1 MDLFRLEDVSLKLEE
16 TEVLFRIS
24 WVIRPGEK
32 WVLFGRNGSGKSSL
46 LQVMAGYQ
54 MATHGKI
61 FRFGEED
68 GKSDLRELR
77 SRMGLVNTW
86 MKESMHPGERVL
98 DAVISGKYGWVGMYA
113 VPDVEE
119 EKQARY
125 WLDLVQMGDKA
136 ERLFTHLSDGEKM
149 RVLIARAMMARPEV
163 LILDEPCS
171 HLDILSREFFLL
183 SLQTIA
189 DCHPDVGIL
198 MVTHHTED
206 ILPFFQYIHM
216 LKGGKT
222 FYQGELEKGI
232 TSEVLSEV
240 LGVGVE
246 VIRPYGRY
254 VCLVKPD
261 GLSLL
266 SY

>member
-1 MDLFRLEDVSLKLEE
+1 MELFRLENVYLKLEE
-16 TEVLFRIS
+16 TEILSGIS
-24 WVIRPGEK
+24 WVISQGEK

-46 LQVMAGYQ
+46 LQVMSGYQ
-54 MATHGKI
+54 MATRGKI
-61 FRFGEED
+61 WRFGQED

-77 SRMGLVNTW
+77 SRIGLVNTW
-86 MKESMHPGERVL
+86 LKESMHPGEKVL
-98 DAVISGKYGWVGMYA
+98 DAVISGKHGWVGMYA
-113 VPDVEE
+113 VPEPE
-119 EKQARY
+119 EKKEASY
-125 WLDLVQMGDKA
+125 WLELVQMEDRA
-136 ERLFTHLSDGEKM
+136 ERLFGSLSDGEKM

-183 SLQTIA
+183 SLETIA
-189 DCHPDVGIL
+189 NRHPEVGML

-222 FYQGELEKGI
+222 FYQGDVEKGI

-254 VCLVKPD
+254 VCLVKP
-261 GLSLL
+261 GGVSFI